1 MDIRL
6 YHFRYSS
13 HCIIFHT
20 VLHYMPY
27 PVFYLFAYFWI
38 FLPRASRKQEFTP
51 QKPKKPPRKGAETM
65 NRTEFDYEIIET
77 IATLTADTGTG
88 YQKELNI
95 ISWRGKEPVYDLRLW
110 RVTNDQRQ
118 PLKGITLTAA
128 ELAALKV
135 ALNKE

>member
-1 MDIRL
+1 
-6 YHFRYSS
+6 
-13 HCIIFHT
+13 
-20 VLHYMPY
+20 
-27 PVFYLFAYFWI
+27 
-38 FLPRASRKQEFTP
+38 
-51 QKPKKPPRKGAETM
+51 M

-77 IATLTADTGTG
+77 IATLTADTGAG

-128 ELAALKV
+128 ELVALKV

>member
-1 MDIRL
+1 MFYLLATSGLFFLELAENRSL
-6 YHFRYSS
+6 YHKS
-13 HCIIFHT
+13 
-20 VLHYMPY
+20 
-27 PVFYLFAYFWI
+27 
-38 FLPRASRKQEFTP
+38 
-51 QKPKKPPRKGAETM
+51 PKKPPRKGTETM
-65 NRTEFDYEIIET
+65 NRTEFDYKIIEN
-77 IATLTADTGTG
+77 IATLTTDAGTS

-95 ISWRGKEPVYDLRLW
+95 ISWKGQEPVYDLRLW

>member
-1 MDIRL
+1 
-6 YHFRYSS
+6 
-13 HCIIFHT
+13 
-20 VLHYMPY
+20 
-27 PVFYLFAYFWI
+27 
-38 FLPRASRKQEFTP
+38 
-51 QKPKKPPRKGAETM
+51 M

-95 ISWRGKEPVYDLRLW
+95 ISWKKQEPVYDLRLW
-110 RVTNDQRQ
+110 RVTNGQRQ